1 MYHIGL
7 IWWYD
12 VIFLSGWSPKALL
25 PARVGNALVRA
36 WRGLWPSLANECA
49 EISWLIRTNPY
60 HVSSCFSLYEHRE
73 FCNIDKV
80 IEFLLLR
87 SCHLIFVINA
97 LSSARDHGHHDD
109 NLCLRGAHAKLNMEV
124 VRHQDLLQRL
134 RVQSTS
140 TLIQDNFFCCKRNV
154 YNCICMYT

>member
-1 MYHIGL
+1 MYCIL
-7 IWWYD
+7 SLYIYISYRMIWWYD

-36 WRGLWPSLANECA
+36 WRGLWPTNVRRSPDW
-49 EISWLIRTNPY
+49 SVRTNPY
-60 HVSSCFSLYEHRE
+60 HVSHCM
-73 FCNIDKV
+73 NIVSPATSKDKV

-97 LSSARDHGHHDD
+97 LSSARDHGHHGDY
-109 NLCLRGAHAKLNMEV
+109 LCLRGAHAKLNMEV

-140 TLIQDNFFCCKRNV
+140 TLIQDNLFLL
-154 YNCICMYT
+154 